1 MNITAERARLY
12 AQGWKEAK
20 EIIQEIEKQVEAVA
34 KLGET
39 ACIVPVNVM
48 ISLGAVEFISEDLK
62 RAGFSAV
69 FVRKYPQCE
78 AFFKI
83 NWCDTPGEDDT
94 AEDPDNG

>member
-1 MNITAERARLY
+1 MNITAKHARLY

-20 EIIQEIEKQVEAVA
+20 EIIQEIEKQVEAAA
-34 KLGET
+34 KLGEM
-39 ACIVPVNVM
+39 ACIVPVDVM

-69 FVRKYPQCE
+69 FVRRYPQRE

-83 NWCDTPGEDDT
+83 SWSDTPGEDDT